1 MKLSTRN
8 ILAVWDR
15 ATPESL
21 VEGLAWYETANQFA
35 RSLTRPGL
43 SLVTAAGVIAA
54 LSPQK
59 SWAHNKTLAILAT
72 TNGKAS
78 KHTSAMCKLAD
89 EILAGNAPLDVLKGH
104 KTRDFFRCI
113 YNPYD
118 TDSVCIDRHAVS
130 IGVGKFLGDDAGTKY
145 VNLKRVGEYERVQRA
160 YRRAALHIGNVRPSQ
175 VQAVTWVQW
184 RKEHAHLA
192 RGRKDD

>member
-21 VEGLAWYETANQFA
+21 AEGLAWYSVANQFA
-35 RSLTRPGL
+35 RSLTSPAI
-43 SLVTAAGVIAA
+43 SLTQVCGVIAA

-59 SWAHNKTLAILAT
+59 SWKHNKTLAILAV
-72 TNGKAS
+72 TNGFAS
-78 KHTSAMCKLAD
+78 KHTKAMCAHAD
-89 EILAGNAPLDVLKGH
+89 AILAGNHPLDVMKGP

-113 YNPYD
+113 YNPHD
-118 TDSVCIDRHAVS
+118 IEAVCIDRHAVS
-130 IGVGKFLGDDAGTKY
+130 IGVGKFLGDRAGS
-145 VNLKRVGEYERVQRA
+145 VGVVLKRVGEYERVQRA
-160 YRRAALHIGNVRPSQ
+160 YRRAATTIGNILPMQ